1 MCLFAILKS
10 YAVTNRLFFLL
21 LNEKQIKTRTYYQ
34 GKPIEAQQDR
44 QLTGAADG
52 WKHTFSPAASLSS
65 LLSLYKRWPLPLRL
79 KGKAIV
85 EVL

>member
-1 MCLFAILKS
+1 MLLR
-10 YAVTNRLFFLL
+10 TDFFLL

-44 QLTGAADG
+44 QLTGAAGG
-52 WKHTFSPAASLSS
+52 WKHTFSPAASLSL
-65 LLSLYKRWPLPLRL
+65 LLSLYKRCPLPLRL

>member
-1 MCLFAILKS
+1 MPVWHIKKLCC
-10 YAVTNRLFFLL
+10 YEQTFFLL

>member
-1 MCLFAILKS
+1 MCLFGIKAMLLQ
-10 YAVTNRLFFLL
+10 TDFFLL

-34 GKPIEAQQDR
+34 GKPIEAQRDR

-65 LLSLYKRWPLPLRL
+65 LLSLYKRWPRL
-79 KGKAIV
+79 
-85 EVL
+85 